1 MIIPVSLLSSLL
13 TFSSVETVRCS
24 TWDRLE
30 DYYYCSGNIRST
42 LSLTLT
48 LSSRVSLMV
57 CWSSPVLLVVLAVL
71 VRGETRQCTNT
82 EMSRLW
88 SRLLDP
94 AVICQPRLVTV
105 ALSDPEVAGQPGG
118 HTHSLLAP
126 THLQVRRCGGSC
138 SHSHSLHSCLPTKV
152 SQLEVEVMLSPV
164 VAGVAG
170 VQQSVCGRVTVEQ
183 HEECGCGCETTP
195 AHCNSNQTFLPLEC
209 RCSCTNREAR
219 LSCISAGRHWDPSLC
234 LCLCPGRPY
243 PTCPNGYIYDYL
255 ETCAC
260 THTQLEAATQLE
272 FVFVLLLVSL
282 LCGVTSLTQCY
293 RSKIGLFR
301 QTRPGLGVR
310 QHVKTLQEEE
320 DIELLSIKK
329 DDG

>member
-1 MIIPVSLLSSLL
+1 MVWW
-13 TFSSVETVRCS
+13 CS
-24 TWDRLE
+24 A
-30 DYYYCSGNIRST
+30 
-42 LSLTLT
+42 
-48 LSSRVSLMV
+48 
-57 CWSSPVLLVVLAVL
+57 VLLVVVVEL
-71 VRGETRQCTNT
+71 VRGEAHQCTNK

-94 AVICQPRLVTV
+94 AVVCQPRLVTV
-105 ALSDPEVAGQPGG
+105 ALSDPGDLSDS
-118 HTHSLLAP
+118 HSLLAP

-138 SHSHSLHSCLPTKV
+138 SHSHSLHSCLPTRS

-164 VAGVAG
+164 VTGLAG
-170 VQQSVCGRVTVEQ
+170 VQQSVCGRVKVEQ

-195 AHCNSNQTFLPLEC
+195 AHCNSGQTFLPLEC
-209 RCSCTNREAR
+209 RCSCTDREAR

-260 THTQLEAATQLE
+260 TNTQLEAATHLE
-272 FVFVLLLVSL
+272 FVFVLLVVSF
-282 LCGVTSLTQCY
+282 LCGLTSLTQCY
-293 RSKIGLFR
+293 RTKIGLFR
-301 QTRPGLGVR
+301 QARPGLVVR
-310 QHVKTLQEEE
+310 QDIKTLQEEE

>member
-1 MIIPVSLLSSLL
+1 M
-13 TFSSVETVRCS
+13 
-24 TWDRLE
+24 
-30 DYYYCSGNIRST
+30 T
-42 LSLTLT
+42 LSLQWKYCENIRDK
-48 LSSRVSLMV
+48 LSDRVSLMV
-57 CWSSPVLLVVLAVL
+57 WWCSVVLVVAL
-71 VRGETRQCTNT
+71 VRGEARQCTNT

-94 AVICQPRLVTV
+94 AVVCQPRLVTV
-105 ALSDPEVAGQPGG
+105 ALPDPVVAG
-118 HTHSLLAP
+118 HSLLAP

-138 SHSHSLHSCLPTKV
+138 SHSHSLHSCLPTRL
-152 SQLEVEVMLSPV
+152 SQVEVEVLLSPV

-170 VQQSVCGRVTVEQ
+170 VQQSVCGRVMVEQ
-183 HEECGCGCETTP
+183 HEECECGCETSP
-195 AHCNSNQTFLPLEC
+195 AQCNSNQTFLPLEC
-209 RCSCTNREAR
+209 RCACTNREAR

-260 THTQLEAATQLE
+260 THLQLEAFTQLE

-282 LCGVTSLTQCY
+282 LCGLTSLTQCY
-293 RSKIGLFR
+293 RRKIGLFR
-301 QTRPGLGVR
+301 QTRPGLVVR
-310 QHVKTLQEEE
+310 QDLKTLQEEE

-329 DDG
+329 EDG